1 MTTLTIIIPV
11 YNETSTITEI
21 LQKVINVNIDKQIIV
36 VDDYSTDNSRE
47 KILKMKNKIDEI
59 IFHEKNLGKGAAI
72 KSGQKFVKGK
82 YVIIQDAD
90 LEYDP
95 SDYEKLIEP
104 LKNKQNKVVYGSRVL
119 GKKRYTLKNF
129 SSLSRIFF
137 NHCLTILSNTLNN
150 QNLTD
155 AHTCYKVFDADIFKK
170 FNLEEKKFGF
180 CPEVTTKVSKL
191 GYQISEIPITYK
203 GRSYKQGKKIKFID
217 GIKAIIVLI
226 KYRFFI

>member
-1 MTTLTIIIPV
+1 
-11 YNETSTITEI
+11 
-21 LQKVINVNIDKQIIV
+21 
-36 VDDYSTDNSRE
+36 
-47 KILKMKNKIDEI
+47 
-59 IFHEKNLGKGAAI
+59 
-72 KSGQKFVKGK
+72 
-82 YVIIQDAD
+82 
-90 LEYDP
+90 
-95 SDYEKLIEP
+95 
-104 LKNKQNKVVYGSRVL
+104 
-119 GKKRYTLKNF
+119 
-129 SSLSRIFF
+129 LSRIFF